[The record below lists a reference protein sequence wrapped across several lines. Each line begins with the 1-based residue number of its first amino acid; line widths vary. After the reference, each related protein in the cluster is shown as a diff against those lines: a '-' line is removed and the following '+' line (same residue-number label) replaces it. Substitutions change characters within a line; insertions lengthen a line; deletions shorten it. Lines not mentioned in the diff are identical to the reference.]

1 MHINSFTFKAN
12 KEGPVLALLGGVHG
26 NEVCGPKALT
36 ELVEELQSGKIKL
49 LSGTVI
55 IIPICHEAA
64 FNAGK
69 RQIEENLN
77 RVFCRHANP
86 KTLEQQLANEI
97 IPLIEKAAYVLDIH
111 SFHQP
116 GQAVI
121 FQDYATDGCTF
132 LTSALPAKYKIV
144 GWPDLYD
151 TAENGYSTERFAHE
165 HNMIGATFE
174 AGFHEDPQAVI
185 VAKKAALNVLRLL
198 HMIEGAVETDGE
210 PQTIQMTDVIYKQKE
225 GHFVRPMSNIELFR
239 KGEPVVLLDDGGQIV
254 MPDDGMVLLANEKA
268 QINAEWFYVG
278 HLKNR

>member
-1 MHINSFTFKAN
+1 MQLNVFTADRK
-12 KEGPVLALLGGVHG
+12 GPVLALLGGVHG

-36 ELVEELQSGKIKL
+36 ELVAELNSGKIKL
-49 LSGTVI
+49 LAGTLIVI
-55 IIPICHEAA
+55 PVCHEEA
-64 FNAGK
+64 FAAGK

-77 RVFCRHANP
+77 RVFCLHENP
-86 KTLEQQLANEI
+86 KTLEQRLANQI
-97 IPLIEKAAYVLDIH
+97 IPLIEKADYVLDIH

-121 FQDYATDGCTF
+121 FQDYPTKECSA
-132 LTSALPAKYKIV
+132 LTSVLPAQYKIV

-151 TAENGYSTERFAHE
+151 AAEDGYSTERFAHE
-165 HNMIGATFE
+165 HHMVGATFE
-174 AGFHEDPQAVI
+174 AGFHEDPQSVS
-185 VAKKAALNVLRLL
+185 VAKQAALNVLRLL
-198 HMIEGAVETDGE
+198 HMIEGEVVREGSV
-210 PQTIQMTDVIYKQKE
+210 QTIQMTDVIYKQKE